1 MMNLGS
7 LVRVANLEGLRSA
20 LRITHAGSF
29 RRRRPRKR
37 SQCRRR
43 STRTTPFLAV
53 LGRVF
58 DVKLAKRGHLDIP
71 VRGLRGETAS
81 AGVTGLAANIA
92 RLHCLLGLAC
102 SRLLLG
108 VCCRFWQELFEI
120 LQQIGSS
127 VEKLGHLSINILNR
141 LRLALVRL

>member
-7 LVRVANLEGLRSA
+7 LVRVANLESLRST

-29 RRRRPRKR
+29 RRRRPRKG

-43 STRTTPFLAV
+43 STRTTSFLAIFGGI
-53 LGRVF
+53 L
-58 DVKLAKRGHLDIP
+58 DVELAKRGHLDIP
-71 VRGLRGETAS
+71 VGGLRGETAS

-92 RLHCLLGLAC
+92 RLHCLRGLAC

-108 VCCRFWQELFEI
+108 VCCRLWQELFEI
-120 LQQIGSS
+120 LQQIGCS
-127 VEKLGHLSINILNR
+127 VEELGHLSVDVLNG
-141 LRLALVRL
+141 LRLALVCL